1 MSRKAFVGEIAG
13 AVYNA
18 GSQQWVLS
26 DGYVAARDSAVW
38 LQGTVV
44 TGCDGQGFLAID
56 DGSGIIKVCT
66 THVAESLQSAE
77 ISASYEEGDYIL
89 AQGTLTTCTNSDGT
103 DGNGLLASKVQS
115 FWLSR
120 LLISVFSVAAGK
132 LDGTPRA

>member
-1 MSRKAFVGEIAG
+1 M
-13 AVYNA
+13 
-18 GSQQWVLS
+18 
-26 DGYVAARDSAVW
+26 
-38 LQGTVV
+38 
-44 TGCDGQGFLAID
+44 AID
-56 DGSGIIKVCT
+56 DGSGIIRVCT

-120 LLISVFSVAAGK
+120 LLICCCCLISVFSVAAGK